1 MTVRRATVDPDREHE
16 KRLERARHDLEL
28 WGRWLVQRTSGA
40 LGYGR
45 SVLANLQRVDGSA
58 DHYQAPIS
66 ETHCSWVDDAVNS
79 LHADARIHAKL
90 HFGGEFSY
98 RFIARQ
104 HKVAP
109 ATVSRNIELAI
120 RTVAYWGAA
129 SPGRVSGCVH
139 FRAESGNLGSRAP
152 EGPVQSAGPSRIQA
166 SPGPERASVRSS
178 SRAESLD
185 PVEER

>member
-1 MTVRRATVDPDREHE
+1 MARRATVDPDLEHE

-45 SVLANLQRVDGSA
+45 SVLANLQRVDGTA
-58 DHYQAPIS
+58 EHYQAPIS

-79 LHADARIHAKL
+79 LPADVRIHAKL
-90 HFGGEFSY
+90 HFGGQFSF
-98 RFIARQ
+98 RFIARE

-120 RTVAYWGAA
+120 RTVAYWGVGV
-129 SPGRVSGCVH
+129 PVEVSRCAH
-139 FRAESGNLGSRAP
+139 AWAESGNLGSRAP
-152 EGPVQSAGPSRIQA
+152 EGPVLSAGPSRFQA
-166 SPGPERASVRSS
+166 PPGPQRASAKSS
-178 SRAESLD
+178 SFAESLD
-185 PVEER
+185 PSSEQ

>member
-1 MTVRRATVDPDREHE
+1 MVRKAAVDPDREHE
-16 KRLERARHDLEL
+16 QRMERARYDLGL

-40 LGYGR
+40 LGYGK
-45 SVLANLQRVDGSA
+45 SVLANLQRVDRSA

-79 LHADARIHAKL
+79 LPQDVRIHARL

-109 ATVSRNIELAI
+109 ASVARNIELAI
-120 RTVAYWGAA
+120 RTVAYWGART
-129 SPGRVSGCVH
+129 PPSGTVLQCVQSL
-139 FRAESGNLGSRAP
+139 AESGNLGTRAP
-152 EGPVQSAGPSRIQA
+152 EGPEQSAGPSRFRPPPA
-166 SPGPERASVRSS
+166 PSEPVSVLLPT
-178 SRAESLD
+178 ESLD
-185 PVEER
+185 

>member
-1 MTVRRATVDPDREHE
+1 MSVRRAPVDPDREHE

-45 SVLANLQRVDGSA
+45 SVLADMQLAGRTS

-79 LHADARIHAKL
+79 LHAEARIHAKL

-109 ATVSRNIELAI
+109 ATVSRNVELAI
-120 RTVAYWGAA
+120 RTVAYWGVNAPA
-129 SPGRVSGCVH
+129 SESILQCVH
-139 FRAESGNLGSRAP
+139 SRAESGNLGSRAP
-152 EGPVQSAGPSRIQA
+152 EKAARP
-166 SPGPERASVRSS
+166 PGPERASVRSS
-178 SRAESLD
+178 SRTELLEPHLD
-185 PVEER
+185 R

>member
-28 WGRWLVQRTSGA
+28 WGRWLVQRTSVA

-45 SVLANLQRVDGSA
+45 SVLADMQLAGRTS

-79 LHADARIHAKL
+79 LHPEARIHAKL

-120 RTVAYWGAA
+120 RTVAYWGVNAPA
-129 SPGRVSGCVH
+129 SESILQCVQS
-139 FRAESGNLGSRAP
+139 RAESGNLGSRAP
-152 EGPVQSAGPSRIQA
+152 DEGSRPTAPSEPA
-166 SPGPERASVRSS
+166 PSS
-178 SRAESLD
+178 SPAESLEPHLD
-185 PVEER
+185 R

>member
-16 KRLERARHDLEL
+16 KRLEQARQDLAE

-45 SVLANLQRVDGSA
+45 SVLADMQLAGRTS

-120 RTVAYWGAA
+120 RTVAYWGVNTPR
-129 SPGRVSGCVH
+129 SESILQCVH
-139 FRAESGNLGSRAP
+139 FRAESGNLGSPAP
-152 EGPVQSAGPSRIQA
+152 ERVARP
-166 SPGPERASVRSS
+166 PGPERASARSS
-178 SRAESLD
+178 SRAESLE
-185 PVEER
+185 PVRDC

>member
-1 MTVRRATVDPDREHE
+1 MARRATVDPDLEHE

-45 SVLANLQRVDGSA
+45 SVLANLQRVDGTA
-58 DHYQAPIS
+58 EHYQAPIS

-79 LHADARIHAKL
+79 LPADVRIHAKL
-90 HFGGEFSY
+90 HFGGQFSF
-98 RFIARQ
+98 RFIARE

-120 RTVAYWGAA
+120 RTVAYWGVGV
-129 SPGRVSGCVH
+129 PVEVSRCVQS
-139 FRAESGNLGSRAP
+139 RAESGNLGSGAP
-152 EGPVQSAGPSRIQA
+152 GGQSRRPPDQA
-166 SPGPERASVRSS
+166 SPGPERASASPPPR
-178 SRAESLD
+178 RIARTL
-185 PVEER
+185 

>member
-45 SVLANLQRVDGSA
+45 STLADLQRVDRTA

-79 LHADARIHAKL
+79 LHAEARIHAKL

-109 ATVSRNIELAI
+109 ATVSRNVELAI
-120 RTVAYWGAA
+120 RTVAYWGVTA
-129 SPGRVSGCVH
+129 PGGVSRCVQLQ
-139 FRAESGNLGSRAP
+139 AESGNLGSRAP
-152 EGPVQSAGPSRIQA
+152 EGPVQSAGPSRIGF
-166 SPGPERASVRSS
+166 PGPGRARVRSS
-178 SRAESLD
+178 SRTKSLD
-185 PVEER
+185 